1 MSDVLKA
8 IFKLF
13 KPATQS
19 QRIEEYLSD
28 SISLSDLEDWC
39 HWKTEHTRNIIKH
52 LIK

>member
-28 SISLSDLEDWC
+28 SINLADLERRIRVLD
-39 HWKTEHTRNIIKH
+39 KISFR
-52 LIK
+52 

>member
-28 SISLSDLEDWC
+28 SISLSDLERRIRVLD
-39 HWKTEHTRNIIKH
+39 KISFR
-52 LIK
+52 

>member
-1 MSDVLKA
+1 MSDALKA

-28 SISLSDLEDWC
+28 SISLSDLERRIRVLD
-39 HWKTEHTRNIIKH
+39 KISFR
-52 LIK
+52 